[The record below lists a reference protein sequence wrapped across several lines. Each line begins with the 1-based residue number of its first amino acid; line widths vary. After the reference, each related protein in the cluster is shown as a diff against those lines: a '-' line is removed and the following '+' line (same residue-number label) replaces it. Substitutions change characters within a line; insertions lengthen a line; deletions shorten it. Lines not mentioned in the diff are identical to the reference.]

1 MFATLKR
8 AAKALPL
15 PTQIER
21 DMAYLNEAGDRYDLE
36 ARERNLGRRNLNRTL
51 GL

>member
-15 PTQIER
+15 PAQIER
-21 DMAYLNEAGDRYDLE
+21 DMAYLNEA
-36 ARERNLGRRNLNRTL
+36 RERTLHSRARRGY